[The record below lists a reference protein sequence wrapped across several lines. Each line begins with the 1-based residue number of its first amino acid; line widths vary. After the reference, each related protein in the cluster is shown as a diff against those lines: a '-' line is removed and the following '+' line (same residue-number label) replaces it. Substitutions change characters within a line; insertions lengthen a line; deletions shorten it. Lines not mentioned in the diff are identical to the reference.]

1 MSIAHQV
8 YYQTGSDEQSEPKK
22 ISSHSLCYTFNK
34 MLSQAIDRYSLVC
47 PECHKTFDPARVQTY
62 CTDCQ
67 SPLLAQYDLEYLR
80 KTINRDVFRAR
91 PHGMWRWHELLPVND
106 ANYRVSLGEGNTPLL
121 KLPQISNSLDMH
133 HLLLKDESLNP
144 TGTFKARGMASAV
157 SKAVELGTSEFV
169 IPTAG
174 NAGGALAFYA
184 GRTGCQAH
192 VYMPQDSPAPI
203 QYEVRISGA
212 DLHLVD
218 GLIND
223 AARLAS
229 MDAAQHGWFDMST
242 FKEPYRV
249 EGKKIMGYEIAETLG
264 WTLPDIIIY
273 PTGGGTGLV
282 GMWKAFDE
290 MQTLG
295 WIDAKRPRMVSVQA
309 EGCAPVV
316 RAFQAGT
323 ERIEPWQHAVTIASG
338 LRVPAV
344 FADRLVMR
352 CLYQSNGNAVSVTD
366 EEILAAQQ
374 ELANSEGILSAP
386 EGAAPLAALHKLIEN
401 GWCKV
406 NETVVLLNTGTGLK
420 YYPGN
425 HDA

>member
-1 MSIAHQV
+1 MI
-8 YYQTGSDEQSEPKK
+8 P
-22 ISSHSLCYTFNK
+22 
-34 MLSQAIDRYSLVC
+34 QAIGRYSLVC
-47 PECHKTFDPARVQTY
+47 PECHKTFNPARVQTY

-67 SPLLAQYDLEYLR
+67 SPLLAQYALEHLR
-80 KTINRDVFRAR
+80 KTISREEMRSR

-106 ANYRVSLGEGNTPLL
+106 ARYRISLGEGDTPLL
-121 KLPQISNSLDMH
+121 ELPHISASLGTH

-157 SKAVELGTSEFV
+157 SRAVELGTSEFV

-184 GRTGCQAH
+184 GRAGCQAH
-192 VYMPQDSPAPI
+192 VYMPQDTPAPI

-229 MDAAQHGWFDMST
+229 RDAAQHGWFDMST

-264 WTLPDIIIY
+264 WTLPDVILY

-316 RAFQAGT
+316 RAFRVGA
-323 ERIEPWQHAVTIASG
+323 ERIEPWQHAETVAAG
-338 LRVPAV
+338 LRVPSV
-344 FADRLVMR
+344 FADRLVLR
-352 CLYQSNGNAVSVTD
+352 CLRQSSGCAISVTD
-366 EEILAAQQ
+366 EEILSSQR
-374 ELANSEGILSAP
+374 ELACSEGILSAP
-386 EGAAPLAALHKLIEN
+386 EGAAPLAALYKLIEN

-406 NETVVLLNTGTGLK
+406 DETIVLFNTGTGLK

-425 HDA
+425 HDS